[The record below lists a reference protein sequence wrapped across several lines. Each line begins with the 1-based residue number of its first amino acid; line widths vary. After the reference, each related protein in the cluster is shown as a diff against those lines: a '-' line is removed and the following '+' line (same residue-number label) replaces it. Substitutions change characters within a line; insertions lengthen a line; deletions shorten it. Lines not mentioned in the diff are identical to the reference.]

1 MITKIDSI
9 KNFGVYKDFK
19 WSKSVGLSDFNS
31 KNIIYGWNYS
41 GKTTLSR
48 IFQSLK
54 DKRIFGET
62 TNVEFKIKHDSGDDI
77 THLNFSTNSLNIE
90 IFNTDFIERNL
101 KWDSKESWEPI
112 AFDIGTNVDLRTDIK
127 KHNVKIDKVLGVDK
141 IAPFTDRFKNSI
153 STFNEFDKSSGGL
166 FTKESTR
173 IQNDIFNR
181 TIKFDKGD
189 LKKILAL
196 VEGDLASSIQ
206 SDKIIE
212 ELKKTSVSKNEY
224 KSYDDI
230 VVDFKYAN
238 LFNEVVEL
246 LHESPAKQ
254 TTIKIFDDSKEIRD
268 WAEKGI
274 SLHKELEE
282 CSFCGNPLL
291 EERIKLL
298 NSYYSNASAVLRK
311 SIKDCLDKI
320 NLEIELIE
328 KINLPS
334 SLKEI
339 IPSKRDDFETESTL
353 FAKEK
358 DDYVKALKALS
369 EQLKS
374 KEEND
379 IFNSIEIG
387 IAQHSTDAIVLNI
400 TNVNEI
406 FRLQREFITNFDT
419 VQEDA
424 RQEVKKHYVAKF
436 LQDEDYLN
444 KKYVSDC
451 NTRALERINKILEHH
466 KSEKSKIESQ
476 LKDILK
482 GKDKLDEF
490 IRSFLNRKD
499 LHIEVTT
506 DDKFKLKRGDI
517 EAKHLSEGE
526 KTAIA
531 FAYFLVKL
539 DGLKSED
546 KLKETI
552 IFIDDPISSLD
563 SNHIFQVYSL
573 INSHLF
579 GKKPNAEGLSV
590 NVHYFQQLF
599 ISTHNFEF
607 FSFLTDSHLTKESRN
622 EKDLTKKLSC
632 SYYFIKRI
640 SEDDSSIMKLPSV
653 FQNYKSEYIYLF
665 DILFSFN
672 ELPNEDKENSESF
685 LLIPNALRRFVEIYT
700 LLLYP
705 DLHDSI
711 ETRLYKLLEEESL
724 ITAHYAKLMN
734 HFSHFTTM
742 EKVGKHDELIL
753 NLPDA
758 VKQFIDL
765 LKTNDR
771 HFQSLKR
778 AVNKN

>member
-1 MITKIDSI
+1 MITKIDSL

-19 WSKSVGLSDFNS
+19 WSSSPGLSDFNS

-54 DKRIFGET
+54 DKKIFGEE
-62 TNVEFKIKHDSGDDI
+62 TNVEFKIKQDVGDDI
-77 THLNFSTNSLNIE
+77 THLNFNTNSLNIE

-101 KWDSKESWEPI
+101 KWDSKENWEPI
-112 AFDIGTNVDLRTDIK
+112 AFDIGTNVDLRADIT
-127 KHNVKIDKVLGVDK
+127 KHSVKIDKILGVDK
-141 IAPFTDRFKNSI
+141 NIPFTDRFKNSI
-153 STFNEFDKSSGGL
+153 AVFNEFDKSSGGL

-173 IQNDIFNR
+173 IQNDIFDR
-181 TIKFDKGD
+181 LVKFDKGD
-189 LKKILAL
+189 FKKIIAL
-196 VEGDLASSIQ
+196 VESDLAANIQ
-206 SDKIIE
+206 QDKIIE

-224 KSYDDI
+224 KPYDEII
-230 VVDFKYAN
+230 VDLKYAN
-238 LFNEVVEL
+238 LFEEVVAL
-246 LHESPAKQ
+246 LHASPAKQ
-254 TTIKIFDDSKEIRD
+254 TTIQIFDDNKEIRD

-282 CSFCGNPLL
+282 CSFCGNPLIDD
-291 EERIKLL
+291 RIKLL
-298 NSYYSNASAVLRK
+298 NSYYSNASALLRK

-320 NLEIELIE
+320 TLEIELIE

-339 IPSKRDDFETESTL
+339 ISSKRDDFEAESTL
-353 FAKEK
+353 FTTQK
-358 DDYVKALKALS
+358 DGYVKALKDLS
-369 EQLKS
+369 EKLKS

-379 IFNSIEIG
+379 IFNSIEIDTTP
-387 IAQHSTDAIVLNI
+387 HSTDAIVTSI
-400 TNVNEI
+400 TNINEI
-406 FRLQREFITNFDT
+406 FKLQREFITNFDT

-424 RQEVKKHYVAKF
+424 RQEVKKHYVAKY
-436 LQDEDYLN
+436 LQDEEYLS
-444 KKYVSDC
+444 KKYIAEC
-451 NTRALERINKILEHH
+451 NTKALERINKILEHH
-466 KSEKSKIESQ
+466 KEQKSKIESQ

-482 GKDKLDEF
+482 GKDKLNEF

-499 LHIEVTT
+499 LQIEVTT
-506 DDKFKLKRGDI
+506 DDKFKLKRGTV
-517 EAKHLSEGE
+517 EAKNLSEGE

-546 KLKETI
+546 KLKETL

-579 GKKPNAEGLSV
+579 GKKTNAEGVLC
-590 NVHYFQQLF
+590 NIHYFNQLF

-607 FSFLTDSHLTKESRN
+607 FSFLTDSHLTKETRN
-622 EKDLTKKLSC
+622 ETDLTMKSRC

-640 SEDDSSIMKLPSV
+640 SENDSTIMKLPSF

-665 DILFSFN
+665 DVLHKFN
-672 ELPNEDKENSESF
+672 ELPNEDKENSDNF
-685 LLIPNALRRFVEIYT
+685 LLIPNALRRFAEIYT
-700 LLLYP
+700 LLLFP

-711 ETRLYKLLEEESL
+711 ETRLYKLLEEENL
-724 ITAHYAKLMN
+724 MAAHYAKLMN
-734 HFSHFTTM
+734 HFSHFTNM

-758 VKQFIDL
+758 VNQFISL
-765 LKTNDR
+765 LQKNDR

-778 AVNKN
+778 AISK

>member
-54 DKRIFGET
+54 DKKIFGET
-62 TNVEFKIKHDSGDDI
+62 ANVEFKIKHDLGDDI

-101 KWDSKESWEPI
+101 KWDSKESWDPI
-112 AFDIGTNVDLRTDIK
+112 AFDIGTNVDLRADIK
-127 KHNVKIDKVLGVDK
+127 KHTVKIDKVLGVDK

-153 STFNEFDKSSGGL
+153 SIFNEFDKSSGGL

-181 TIKFDKGD
+181 TVKFDKGD

-196 VEGDLASSIQ
+196 VEGDLASNIQ
-206 SDKIIE
+206 ADKIIE

-230 VVDFKYAN
+230 VIDLKYAS

-274 SLHKELEE
+274 SLHKEFEE
-282 CSFCGNPLL
+282 CSFCGSPLL
-291 EERIKLL
+291 EERIELL

-339 IPSKRDDFETESTL
+339 IPSKRDDFETECTL

-358 DDYVKALKALS
+358 DDYVKALNVLS

-387 IAQHSTDAIVLNI
+387 TAQHSTDAIVLNI

-466 KSEKSKIESQ
+466 KSERSKIESQ

-546 KLKETI
+546 KLKATI

-579 GKKPNAEGLSV
+579 GKKPNAEGVSV

-622 EKDLTKKLSC
+622 ENDLETKLRC

-640 SEDDSSIMKLPSV
+640 SEDESSIMKLPSV

-665 DILFSFN
+665 DILFTFN
-672 ELPNEDKENSESF
+672 GLPNEEKESSESF

-700 LLLYP
+700 LLLFP

-711 ETRLYKLLEEESL
+711 ETRLYKLLEEEGLTS
-724 ITAHYAKLMN
+724 AHYAKLMN
-734 HFSHFTTM
+734 HFSHFTSM

-758 VKQFIDL
+758 VQQFVDL
-765 LKTNDR
+765 LQKNDR
-771 HFQSLKR
+771 HYQSLKR
-778 AVNKN
+778 AIIK